1 MEILMF
7 FSLTFSLVL
16 FILLV
21 YLLVIVILL
30 YMGEIPKKL
39 QQKSIAEKVEAEK
52 WNGIV

>member
-7 FSLTFSLVL
+7 FSLAFSLVL
-16 FILLV
+16 FILLI
-21 YLLVIVILL
+21 YLLIIVALL

-39 QQKSIAEKVEAEK
+39 QQKNIAEKEEAKK